1 MAKILVIEDENH
13 IWSVIDYKL
22 SKEGHELIRAEDG
35 LEAQVLVR
43 EESPDL
49 VISDV
54 LVPYVNGLQ
63 ILQEIKSDPE
73 LKQIPV
79 IMLSSKSQEK
89 DVLKGLE
96 LGATDY
102 IKKPFSPEEL
112 ILRVNKVLK
121 RRMAQ
126 KENIK
131 TPPPAAVK
139 GFVYPTKGK
148 RSALGEEDFSDL
160 L

>member
-22 SKEGHELIRAEDG
+22 SKEGHDLIRAEDG
-35 LEAQVLVR
+35 MEAQVLVR
-43 EESPDL
+43 EEKPDL
-49 VISDV
+49 VLSDV
-54 LVPYVNGLQ
+54 MVPYMDGLQ
-63 ILQEIKSDPE
+63 ILQEIKSDAE
-73 LKQIPV
+73 LKHIPV
-79 IMLSSKSQEK
+79 IMLTSKSQEK

-112 ILRVNKVLK
+112 ILRVNKVL
-121 RRMAQ
+121 RRRQAQ
-126 KENIK
+126 KENAK
-131 TPPPAAVK
+131 TPPPAAQ
-139 GFVYPTKGK
+139 GFIYPTKGK
-148 RSALGEEDFSDL
+148 RSAMGDEDFSDL